1 MISAGGIKN
10 VASYYQNSMQA
21 AKKSDSVAKTK
32 ETAAESNVAKSS
44 EDKLSTK
51 AKNYLENLRKTYGDY
66 DFYVADAGVDRRAL
80 LSGSTKEFSVIFSNE
95 ELERMADDEAYAQ
108 EKMHAVQIA
117 VEMSKRINEQFG
129 ADLENGTLISKMA
142 ISFDE
147 DGKMSIFAQLEKI
160 SEAEKDYIEKLKEKR
175 ADEKKSAE
183 ELAEKKAQEKDR
195 TVKKVNLEASSEEE
209 LIEKITNV
217 DWSKVA
223 GEIEGIRFDFSV

>member
-1 MISAGGIKN
+1 
-10 VASYYQNSMQA
+10 MQA